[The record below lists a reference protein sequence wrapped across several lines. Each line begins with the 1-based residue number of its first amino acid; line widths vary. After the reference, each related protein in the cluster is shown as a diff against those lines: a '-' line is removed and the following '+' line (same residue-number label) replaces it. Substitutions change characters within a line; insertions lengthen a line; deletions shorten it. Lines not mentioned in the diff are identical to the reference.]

1 MTPQELSAAT
11 GLSLQQLGELQALSA
26 GRMLLD
32 AFERL
37 HARQEHPSAPCSEAE
52 VRFRTMA
59 DSTPVLV
66 WQTDA
71 QGTVYM
77 NSEYTRFLG
86 RPLQLLLGMGWTQA
100 LHPEDAD
107 DYVSA
112 YLNTFDKRQ
121 RFEAQFRFRRFDGEY
136 RWLKSIG
143 EPFYEADGQFVGY
156 IGSSFDI
163 TDVKRAQEALRQSQA
178 WFEQLADTAPTIVW
192 VTEPDGRCTF
202 LSRRWYEFTGQTP
215 EHALGFG
222 WLEAV
227 HPEDRPDADA
237 SFRNALAQR
246 GVFELDY
253 RLRRADG
260 SWRWCLDIG
269 VPRLGENGTFLGHV
283 GNVID
288 ITERKLAEFTN
299 ADLTRAL
306 QGVDQRKNQ
315 FLATLAHELRN
326 PLTPL
331 RTGLHIVRTAPGS
344 EAAGKVLQMMERQV
358 EHLVRL
364 IDDLMDV
371 SRIARQR
378 LELRRKHLN
387 LCTVVDS
394 AAEASAG
401 VFEARGQTLSIDLAP
416 QPLWA
421 EADDVRI
428 AQVVSNLL
436 VNASKYSPTG
446 SEVELSLQCAAGRA
460 LIKVRDKGIGIAPQ
474 HLEAVFD
481 MFASLDYQS
490 GRVQSG
496 LGIGLALTRRL
507 VEMHG
512 GRVWAESAG
521 QDQGSSFFVELP
533 LAQVQLPDAGLGLR
547 ANDASTPLARPSRV
561 LITDDNID
569 AAQTLATAL
578 ALAGHEVRTA
588 SDGEGALQAAASFL
602 PEVVVLDI
610 GMPGLSGYDV
620 ARRLRQEPSL
630 STAYLVALTGW
641 GSREDQQRALE
652 AGFDVHVTKP
662 ASAEHIERLIAG
674 YRDAAA

>member
-1 MTPQELSAAT
+1 MSPQELASAAR
-11 GLSLQQLGELQALSA
+11 LSPQQLDELQALAS
-26 GRMLLD
+26 GRQLLA

-37 HARQEHPSAPCSEAE
+37 HARQNCLSAPCSEVEA
-52 VRFRTMA
+52 RFRAMA
-59 DSTPVLV
+59 DSAPVLV

-71 QGTVYM
+71 QGTVFM

-86 RPLQLLLGMGWTQA
+86 RPLQQLLGMGWTEA
-100 LHPEDAD
+100 LHPEDAE

-112 YLNTFDKRQ
+112 YQCAFDQRQ

-136 RWLKSIG
+136 RWLKSIA
-143 EPFYEADGQFVGY
+143 EPYYEADGRFVGY

-163 TDVKRAQEALRQSQA
+163 TDVKRAEEALRRSQA
-178 WFEQLADTAPTIVW
+178 WFEQLANAVPTIVW

-202 LSRRWYEFTGQTP
+202 LSRRWYEFTGQTQ
-215 EHALGFG
+215 EQALDSG
-222 WLEAV
+222 WLGAV
-227 HPEDRPDADA
+227 HPEDRPTAQA
-237 SFRNALAQR
+237 RFRVALERREA
-246 GVFELDY
+246 FELDY

-260 SWRWCLDIG
+260 GWRWCIDMG
-269 VPRLGENGTFLGHV
+269 VPRIGEDGAFLGHV

-288 ITERKLAEFTN
+288 ITERKLAELTN

-306 QGVDQRKNQ
+306 QGVDQRKNE

-326 PLTPL
+326 PLAPL
-331 RTGLHIVRTAPGS
+331 RTGLYIVRRAPGS
-344 EAAGKVLQMMERQV
+344 EAAGKALQMMERQV
-358 EHLVRL
+358 EHMVRL

-378 LELRRKHLN
+378 LELRRKRLD
-387 LCTVVDS
+387 LRTVVDS
-394 AAEASAG
+394 AAEAQAG
-401 VFEARGQTLSIDLAP
+401 AFEARGQTLSVSLPP

-436 VNASKYSPTG
+436 TNASKYSSPG
-446 SEVELSLQCAAGRA
+446 SEVQLSLQRAAGSA
-460 LIKVRDKGIGIAPQ
+460 LIEVKDEGIGIAPQ

-481 MFASLDYQS
+481 MFASLDQQD

-521 QDQGSSFFVELP
+521 QGQGSSFFVELL
-533 LAQVQLPDAGLGLR
+533 LAQAEPSDGAPRTGPKTSG
-547 ANDASTPLARPSRV
+547 TPPARPRRV
-561 LITDDNID
+561 LIADDNVE
-569 AAQTLATAL
+569 AAQALGTAL
-578 ALAGHEVRTA
+578 AMAGHQVRTA
-588 SDGEGALQAAASFL
+588 SDGEGALQAAASFT
-602 PEVVVLDI
+602 PDVVVLDI
-610 GMPGLSGYDV
+610 GMPGLSSYDV

-630 STAYLVALTGW
+630 CAAYLVALTGW
-641 GSREDQQRALE
+641 GSREDQQRALQ
-652 AGFDVHVTKP
+652 AGFDVYVTKP
-662 ASAEHIERLIAG
+662 ASAEHIEHLIAG
-674 YRDAAA
+674 YRGAAS